1 MSEITS
7 TSTPASGESP
17 PGWRPP
23 AKSIFGVVLFLLLA
37 IAAALTVLW
46 AWQVTPFK
54 TQVEKTENAYI
65 RGRTT
70 ILSPQVN
77 GYVVDVSVHDYESV
91 KAGQVL
97 ARIDDRIYQARVA
110 QAKASLAAQEAN
122 LANSRQARASREA
135 GLTSQSAS
143 LASAQAQW
151 LRAKADLSRVNDLVK
166 DGSVSVR
173 EQDQTVAAL
182 ALAETQVRQAAASR
196 EIALQEIRTVDVAK
210 EGLQAQVAAARAQLR
225 LAEID
230 LENTVV
236 RAPEAGQVGEVGVR
250 RGQYVTNG
258 TQLLALV
265 PAERWIIA
273 NYKEAQTSR
282 MAPGQAA
289 NFTVD
294 ALGAVRFS
302 ARVERLAP
310 AGGSEFAVIKPDN
323 ATGNF
328 VKVPQRIGVR
338 LLIDPEQP
346 FVTNLRPGMSVEVQI
361 DTAKKP

>member
-1 MSEITS
+1 MSET
-7 TSTPASGESP
+7 TSTPTSDERT

-23 AKSIFGVVLFLLLA
+23 TKSYFGVVLLLALA
-37 IAAALTVLW
+37 IAAVLTVLW
-46 AWQVTPFK
+46 AWQMTPF
-54 TQVEKTENAYI
+54 TTPLEKTENAYV

-77 GYVVDVSVHDYESV
+77 GYVVEVAVHDYQLV
-91 KAGQVL
+91 KAGQVI

-110 QAKASLAAQEAN
+110 QAKANLEAQEAN

-135 GLTSQSAS
+135 GLTSQSAL

-151 LRAKADLSRVNDLVK
+151 LRAKADLSRVDELVK

-182 ALAETQVRQAAASR
+182 AVAETQVRQAAASQQ
-196 EIALQEIRTVDVAK
+196 IAQQDIRTVDVAR

-250 RGQYVTNG
+250 LGQYVTNG

-265 PAERWIIA
+265 PADRWIIA

-282 MAPGQAA
+282 MAVGQPA
-289 NFTVD
+289 NVMVD
-294 ALGAVRFS
+294 ALGGARFT

-310 AGGSEFAVIKPDN
+310 AGGSEFAVLKPDN

-346 FVTNLRPGMSVEVQI
+346 LAAKLLPGMSVEVQI
-361 DTAKKP
+361 DTANKP